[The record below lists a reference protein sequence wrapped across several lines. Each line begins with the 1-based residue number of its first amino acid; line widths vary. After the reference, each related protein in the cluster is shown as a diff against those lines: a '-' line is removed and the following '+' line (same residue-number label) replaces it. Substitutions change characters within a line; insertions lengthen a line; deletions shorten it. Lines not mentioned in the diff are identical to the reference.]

1 MVIAIMVKR
10 GLTGEATEKK
20 INEALKRIRL
30 GRPRVVEKSRKL
42 SIASVAEEAGVSRA
56 TIHNR
61 YPEIIDQISLYLDR
75 KEARG
80 RSHKNALL
88 EKDLRE
94 KISLLKDEIKLLKKD
109 KIMLASVNETLELE
123 LRSLRAL
130 VKSKNVRFLDPDV

>member
-1 MVIAIMVKR
+1 MAIMVKR
-10 GLTGEATEKK
+10 GLVGEATEKK

-30 GRPRVVEKSRKL
+30 GRPRVVEKNRKL

-61 YPEIIDQISLYLDR
+61 YPEIIDQISIYLDR
-75 KEARG
+75 KEAKD
-80 RSHKNALL
+80 RSHESAVL
-88 EKDLRE
+88 EKNLRE
-94 KISLLKDEIKLLKKD
+94 KNSLLKEEIKLLKKD

-130 VKSKNVRFLDPDV
+130 IKSKNVRFLDPDV

>member
-10 GLTGEATEKK
+10 GLAGEATEKK

-61 YPEIIDQISLYLDR
+61 YPEIIDQISMYLDR
-75 KEARG
+75 KEAKG
-80 RSHKNALL
+80 RSHKSSVL

-130 VKSKNVRFLDPDV
+130 IKSKNVRFLDPDV

>member
-10 GLTGEATEKK
+10 GPAGEATAKK

-61 YPEIIDQISLYLDR
+61 YPEVIDQISMYLDR
-75 KEARG
+75 KEANGRG
-80 RSHKNALL
+80 HEKAVL

-94 KISLLKDEIKLLKKD
+94 KNLLLKEEIKLLKKD

-130 VKSKNVRFLDPDV
+130 IKSKNVRFLDPDV